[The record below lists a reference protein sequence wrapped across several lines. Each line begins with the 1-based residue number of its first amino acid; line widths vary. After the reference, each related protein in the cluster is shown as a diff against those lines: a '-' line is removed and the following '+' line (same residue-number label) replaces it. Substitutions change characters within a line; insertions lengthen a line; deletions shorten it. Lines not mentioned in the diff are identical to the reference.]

1 MFSYSHYFLAGPDL
15 SALENN
21 ENLHV
26 SSKKNK
32 QFNLF
37 AGFAGQMTH
46 FPSFDVFRS
55 FLANFD
61 DLVEVLLFKSILR
74 YTITHEIHPNA
85 RKHEFMGP
93 KCHFR
98 PQKQQKYRFSENP
111 DFQNMT
117 IFWPVIP
124 LPAPKFDFLKIL
136 VNSLGD
142 YLLPE
147 PFLIIFRYS
156 KLLKLYFSKNVSYDT
171 FLLAKGGW
179 SRKG

>member
-1 MFSYSHYFLAGPDL
+1 M
-15 SALENN
+15 
-21 ENLHV
+21 V
-26 SSKKNK
+26 
-32 QFNLF
+32 NLF

-98 PQKQQKYRFSENP
+98 PQKHQKYRFSENP

-142 YLLPE
+142 YLLPD
-147 PFLIIFRYS
+147 PFFIIFRYF
-156 KLLKLYFSKNVSYDT
+156 KPLKLYFSKNRVKWPVFT
-171 FLLAKGGW
+171 REGGVVAKRLRLIGH
-179 SRKG
+179 